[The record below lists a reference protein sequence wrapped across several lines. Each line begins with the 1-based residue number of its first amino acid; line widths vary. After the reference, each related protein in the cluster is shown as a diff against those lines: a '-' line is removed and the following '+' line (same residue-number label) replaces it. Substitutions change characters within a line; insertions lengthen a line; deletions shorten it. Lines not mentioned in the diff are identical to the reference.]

1 MATGKVTAFDPGG
14 SVMAFF
20 CKGMTTR
27 DAFIGGFLGLIGA
40 LAGVIFSPAVR
51 EATLGHP
58 KGSAL
63 FQISNPALFSMAI
76 AGVWLAIVLIG
87 GLALR
92 RARGD
97 H

>member
-14 SVMAFF
+14 SVMSFF
-20 CKGMTTR
+20 CKGMTTQG
-27 DAFIGGFLGLIGA
+27 AFIGGFLGLIGA

-76 AGVWLAIVLIG
+76 AFAGVWLATVLIG
-87 GLALR
+87 GLTAFK
-92 RARGD
+92 
-97 H
+97 HI